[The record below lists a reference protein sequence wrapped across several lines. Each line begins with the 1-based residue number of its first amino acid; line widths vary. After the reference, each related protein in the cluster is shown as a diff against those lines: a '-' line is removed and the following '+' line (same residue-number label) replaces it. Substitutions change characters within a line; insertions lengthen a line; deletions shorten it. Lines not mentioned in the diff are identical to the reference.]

1 MINQLKLKLVT
12 MHLCPSDQCVHLES
26 VEVATVIQ
34 LIGGPVSLHG
44 VCMYIAKYIYSRK

>member
-12 MHLCPSDQCVHLES
+12 THLCPSDQCVHLES

-34 LIGGPVSLHG
+34 LIGGPVSW
-44 VCMYIAKYIYSRK
+44 VCACT